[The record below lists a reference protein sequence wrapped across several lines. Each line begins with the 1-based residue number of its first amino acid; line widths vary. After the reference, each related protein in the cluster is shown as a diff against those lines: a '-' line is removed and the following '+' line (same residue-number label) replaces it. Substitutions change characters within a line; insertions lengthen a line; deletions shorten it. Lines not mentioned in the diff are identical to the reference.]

1 MDSKSA
7 GVHGTFLDITSTATG
22 PQDSKVGSIQ
32 LEQLGFMVGKTLYS
46 GNYYYS

>member
-1 MDSKSA
+1 MELSLTLLVLQQA
-7 GVHGTFLDITSTATG
+7 
-22 PQDSKVGSIQ
+22 QDSKVGSIQ